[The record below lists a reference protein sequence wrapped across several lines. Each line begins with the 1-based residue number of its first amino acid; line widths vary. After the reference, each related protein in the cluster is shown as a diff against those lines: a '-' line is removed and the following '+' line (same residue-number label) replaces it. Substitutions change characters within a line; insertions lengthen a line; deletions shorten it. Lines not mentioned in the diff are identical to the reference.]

1 VDGDHQII
9 SDPDGI
15 QSELAYLL
23 INSARIEILGIAPQ
37 LLLEAIRRVTS
48 RTGQEPPVMLAPIE
62 YYTPAPEIV
71 MAHLSEFA
79 FGRVTR
85 RWKSSLTAFRTMLSG
100 QPDGQGQK
108 PSYTSFS
115 VGELFLDCC
124 LIRLSRNDGT
134 YHLVGL
140 TVLPG
145 VLGRE
150 YTIMWQLTSP
160 PADLLKKFDAML
172 ATKAPLIVREVHCKT
187 VDQDVA
193 IKISE
198 GSLAT
203 DWQGPEIIQFHPY
216 GVPAGDQNF
225 LMPVA
230 IVAIRA
236 VTPRGTIVYLKRRTP
251 LTDHNDFGVLS
262 LLSARVQ
269 EEDLDIALNINLA
282 GKPNDDH
289 VAFEDTW
296 LKAGQPNPFCSQVDK
311 RAEDDAEDG
320 QSVGVVVSGGKFRF
334 IYLGDLT
341 WNSSTR
347 LFCPVNRVGTVDA
360 YLVTHHAQA
369 MTNELGDYYAGLSCC
384 SIAEVR
390 ALHARVGGVVA
401 VVAHHPERVRRKR
414 HRVELLALVG
424 RAVFPVHIRLVEPD
438 SISVNHTAVDFQA
451 VSWRSN
457 QSLDQR
463 LTDLGRIPEYDNV
476 AMSRVLIGQ
485 QMLSERTRRRIRQFV
500 H

>member
-23 INSARIEILGIAPQ
+23 INSARIEILGIASQ

-115 VGELFLDCC
+115 VDELFLDCC

-296 LKAGQPNPFCSQVDK
+296 LKAGQPNPFSVPEAAFIHAAQRELYSSCGLHSTPDRLRFRGFQILDHEKTSQQFCFAIFDFAL
-311 RAEDDAEDG
+311 RRSDDQDEL
-320 QSVGVVVSGGKFRF
+320 R
-334 IYLGDLT
+334 DLEL
-341 WNSSTR
+341 WNPAGMVRIDQDR
-347 LFCPVNRVGTVDA
+347 L
-360 YLVTHHAQA
+360 
-369 MTNELGDYYAGLSCC
+369 YAGPPDRL
-384 SIAEVR
+384 R
-390 ALHARVGGVVA
+390 LNRLL
-401 VVAHHPERVRRKR
+401 RVRSDWLTQHVFNRP
-414 HRVELLALVG
+414 VG
-424 RAVFPVHIRLVEPD
+424 E
-438 SISVNHTAVDFQA
+438 
-451 VSWRSN
+451 
-457 QSLDQR
+457 
-463 LTDLGRIPEYDNV
+463 
-476 AMSRVLIGQ
+476 IGE
-485 QMLSERTRRRIRQFV
+485 SS
-500 H
+500 